1 MAPEGGLRFRFAKR
15 SERAQSA
22 NSFSPE
28 GSKFIVLNTGVK
40 PLISP
45 KFGSKGTRETKTSSR
60 PSPTQK
66 FKVRI
71 TGLNKI
77 EVPIRNPSVRNK
89 RWNLWTSWNAGKVRR
104 APELK
109 GGQVMINL
117 TIHLKLAANIGDKRF
132 EGTLFMPIVPKE
144 QLA

>member
-77 EVPIRNPSVRNK
+77 EVPIRCCAT
-89 RWNLWTSWNAGKVRR
+89 L
-104 APELK
+104 
-109 GGQVMINL
+109 
-117 TIHLKLAANIGDKRF
+117 RF
-132 EGTLFMPIVPKE
+132 EIRDGTCEHHEMPAK
-144 QLA
+144 